1 MNNTKKNSLLYNYSD
16 VLTVENV
23 MKILHIGRSKAC
35 ELLRSKAIQ
44 SIRVGK
50 KYIIPK
56 TIATAVIPIYTI
68 YNLIEWIVVALKGV
82 QTI

>member
-16 VLTVENV
+16 VPTVEDV
-23 MKILHIGRSKAC
+23 MKILHIDRSKVY
-35 ELLRSKAIQ
+35 ELLQSKVIQ

-56 TIATAVIPIYTI
+56 TIATTVIPIYTI
-68 YNLIEWIVVALKGV
+68 YNLIEWIVVALKGDK
-82 QTI
+82 TI

>member
-23 MKILHIGRSKAC
+23 MKILHIGRSNTC
-35 ELLRSKAIQ
+35 ELLRSKAIP

-50 KYIIPK
+50 EYIIPK

-82 QTI
+82 KTI

>member
-23 MKILHIGRSKAC
+23 MKILHIGRSKVY
-35 ELLRSKAIQ
+35 ELLRSKAIP

-50 KYIIPK
+50 EYIIPK

-68 YNLIEWIVVALKGV
+68 YNLIEWVVVALKGV
-82 QTI
+82 KTI